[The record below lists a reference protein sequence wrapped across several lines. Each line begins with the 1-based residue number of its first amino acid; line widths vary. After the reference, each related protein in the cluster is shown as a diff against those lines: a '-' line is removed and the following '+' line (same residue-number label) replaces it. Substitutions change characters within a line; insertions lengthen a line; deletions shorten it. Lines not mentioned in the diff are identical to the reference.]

1 MIDPERIGSIIG
13 EALLAG
19 ALGAL
24 GAVARLT
31 STGRPMLSGAFM
43 LHTLAGGSL
52 GTGAWLVARA
62 LELDGWWL
70 FAVAWMAGTLGY
82 AALHDLLLRVLNRK
96 LGGP

>member
-1 MIDPERIGSIIG
+1 MIDPERVGAIAS

-24 GAVARLT
+24 GAMARFST
-31 STGRPMLSGAFM
+31 TGRPLLTSAFL

-52 GTGAWLVARA
+52 GTGAWLIAHA

-70 FAVAWMAGTLGY
+70 FAVAWSAGTLGY
-82 AALHDLLLRVLNRK
+82 AVLHDLLLRLLSRR

>member
-1 MIDPERIGSIIG
+1 
-13 EALLAG
+13 
-19 ALGAL
+19 
-24 GAVARLT
+24 
-31 STGRPMLSGAFM
+31 MLSGAFL

-82 AALHDLLLRVLNRK
+82 AALHDLLLRVLNRR